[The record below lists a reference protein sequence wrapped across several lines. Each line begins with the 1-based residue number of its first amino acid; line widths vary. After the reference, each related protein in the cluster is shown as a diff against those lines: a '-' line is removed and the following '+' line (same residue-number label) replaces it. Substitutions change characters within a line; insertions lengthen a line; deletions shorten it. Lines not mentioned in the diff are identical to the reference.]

1 MRRMCWRNPR
11 FAISIFSL
19 MGMLLVIFMP
29 WPKTEGFLQR
39 TARQPVRTDDWGR
52 PTREKAEFYAAG
64 DVPKSHVDLT
74 KKWYE
79 IASDAWGNF
88 GPLEFWIVGHDVEAA
103 KRLDDRYCRVRQ
115 DKDPNVDIDD
125 CRSRSHNFES
135 YATDGNAGL
144 NTQRH
149 EFSEWSGFII
159 TMASKN
165 PGPEES
171 DYKSVTLH
179 EYFHVYQQAHVF
191 SKKEAERESR
201 NQKNPWWT
209 EGGAEYMAQ
218 LLYSR
223 QPGIPRDYLREK
235 MKQKLRS
242 LSELKQG
249 ETIRDIPYGRRG
261 HIAYDLGAW
270 FVAFVIGKSSEDAF
284 LIDFYGDLNE
294 LDFEGSFERS
304 FGASSQELLKEFH
317 DRFLKLPE
325 AKMLEI
331 IPAQ

>member
-1 MRRMCWRNPR
+1 
-11 FAISIFSL
+11 
-19 MGMLLVIFMP
+19 
-29 WPKTEGFLQR
+29 
-39 TARQPVRTDDWGR
+39 
-52 PTREKAEFYAAG
+52 
-64 DVPKSHVDLT
+64 
-74 KKWYE
+74 
-79 IASDAWGNF
+79 
-88 GPLEFWIVGHDVEAA
+88 
-103 KRLDDRYCRVRQ
+103 
-115 DKDPNVDIDD
+115 
-125 CRSRSHNFES
+125 
-135 YATDGNAGL
+135 
-144 NTQRH
+144 
-149 EFSEWSGFII
+149 
-159 TMASKN
+159 
-165 PGPEES
+165 
-171 DYKSVTLH
+171 
-179 EYFHVYQQAHVF
+179 
-191 SKKEAERESR
+191 
-201 NQKNPWWT
+201 
-209 EGGAEYMAQ
+209 MAQ

-294 LDFEGSFERS
+294 LDFEGSFEKS